1 MIITQHLQW
10 VDTNIS
16 NIKYA
21 TEWTVIPFPHVE
33 EEEEKGDGWKG
44 GSVINPTNLAQWVN
58 GLISSLSTLQ
68 IWEVWLFCTLLNSQ
82 GLTTIGSRC

>member
-33 EEEEKGDGWKG
+33 EEEERGDGWKG
-44 GSVINPTNLAQWVN
+44 GSVINPTNLVTESNQGN
-58 GLISSLSTLQ
+58 PI
-68 IWEVWLFCTLLNSQ
+68 INSYNQ
-82 GLTTIGSRC
+82 GNLTINSYNLAANDG